1 MSTEPGVRTPTW
13 RVSRSLGQPE
23 VQAEESQRNEWE
35 SRMGFESIGEIIA
48 TRKLYFIDESDT
60 KRTVSVFVGLP
71 EKSSDPPG
79 YHCPFQVIGIGTQ
92 ETHLAQGLD
101 SIHAL
106 QSAMI
111 LIAAHLN
118 QLNDEIGGKLSWE
131 GGPQGELGFL

>member
-1 MSTEPGVRTPTW
+1 
-13 RVSRSLGQPE
+13 
-23 VQAEESQRNEWE
+23 
-35 SRMGFESIGEIIA
+35 MGFESIGEIIG
-48 TRKLYFIDESDT
+48 TRKLYFIDDSNT
-60 KRTVSVFVGLP
+60 RRTVSVFVGKP
-71 EKSSDPPG
+71 EESADPPG
-79 YHCPFQVIGIGTQ
+79 YNCPFQVLGIGTQ

-118 QLNDEIGGKLSWE
+118 QLNDELGGKLSWE

>member
-1 MSTEPGVRTPTW
+1 MS
-13 RVSRSLGQPE
+13 
-23 VQAEESQRNEWE
+23 
-35 SRMGFESIGEIIA
+35 FETIGEIIA
-48 TRKLYFIDESDT
+48 SRKLYFFDEGDT
-60 KRTVSVFVGLP
+60 KRTVSVFVGKP
-71 EKSSDPPG
+71 QEFADSPG
-79 YHCPFQVIGIGTQ
+79 YRCPFQVLGIGTQ